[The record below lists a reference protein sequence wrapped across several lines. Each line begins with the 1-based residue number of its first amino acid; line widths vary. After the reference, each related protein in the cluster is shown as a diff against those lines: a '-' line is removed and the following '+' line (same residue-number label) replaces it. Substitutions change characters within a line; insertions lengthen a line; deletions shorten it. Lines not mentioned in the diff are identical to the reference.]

1 MKDIKGKKINKKI
14 IVITSIVLVAIIL
27 VTAVIYLVTKKD
39 ENVEVEDTGRI
50 QKQAMNPNNYTIVKS
65 KDGIDVPV
73 PKGYTASSVES
84 ESYVNGTFETLYLN
98 KNLTDTFTSEGTYP
112 WTKNDSG
119 IWTSGNYNIDSS
131 TSEMTSE
138 EFTVSEDGG
147 ILQLNWTVSSEF
159 EEKSGVWEYTIDYL
173 YGEIINTTT
182 NNTEKITIKLSG
194 TDYGGVSETSIIY
207 MNTKVELNQ
216 GTYKLK
222 IIYNKNDSVNKGYD
236 KGYVKEVKIY
246 DRKNNENTDTMQ
258 NHKYG
263 GFVIYE
269 GTEEVTDSNQWTA
282 QCERNQWV
290 WIPIED
296 VSNMYWED
304 KTDGKIYGTRYNATL
319 SYTYNQ
325 SRDDYYSKVTYTK
338 SESKSK
344 NEPQLGG
351 YDKESTNLTQYL
363 GGISRYEFLMEMEQ
377 EFYEMLQSVATY
389 GGFYMG
395 RYEVGDLNQTSP
407 VVKRMN
413 TNINNINWFQG
424 YKKCK
429 KLSGTNTN
437 VKTSMIWETQYDQV
451 LNWLIKTGEK
461 TPIDMRFSVAW
472 GNYVDAEFTYYA
484 DKSKA
489 TATKNFGSGTTIAS
503 GAYEGAKA
511 NNIYDLSGNIYIQG
525 LGTYDGWPVRF
536 RQTIG
541 GCYRDLSTKT
551 WAATKKG
558 TYGGE
563 YCQGVGSTM
572 YIK

>member
-1 MKDIKGKKINKKI
+1 MKKLKNKKINRKI
-14 IVITSIVLVAIIL
+14 ITITSIVLVAIII
-27 VTAVIYLVTKKD
+27 VTTVICLVTKKD
-39 ENVEVEDTGRI
+39 KNEEVENTGRI
-50 QKQAMNPNNYTIVKS
+50 QKQAMNPNNYTMVKS

-84 ESYVNGTFETLYLN
+84 ESYVNGTFETLYIN

-112 WTKNDSG
+112 WTKNDNG

-147 ILQLNWTVSSEF
+147 ILQLNWTVSCEF
-159 EEKSGVWEYTIDYL
+159 YKDYL

-182 NNTEKITIKLSG
+182 NSTEKTTIKLNGTYYVTKDSG
-194 TDYGGVSETSIIY
+194 YTESDLIY

-222 IIYNKNDSVNKGYD
+222 IIYNKNASTNIGLD

-246 DRKNNENTDTMQ
+246 DRKDNGNTDIIQ

-296 VSNMYWED
+296 VSDMYWED
-304 KTDGKIYGTRYNATL
+304 KTDGKLYGT
-319 SYTYNQ
+319 
-325 SRDDYYSKVTYTK
+325 YYSGSATSYKK
-338 SESKSK
+338 STSNRKY
-344 NEPQLGG
+344 EPQLTRN
-351 YDKESTNLTQYL
+351 DMESTYLTQYL

-389 GGFYMG
+389 GGFYIG
-395 RYEVGDLNQTSP
+395 RYEVGDLKQTTP

-413 TNINNINWFQG
+413 TDIGSQRWYTM

-437 VKTSMIWETQYDQV
+437 VKTSMIWGTQYDQV
-451 LNWLIKTGEK
+451 MNWLIKSGEK
-461 TPIDMRFSVAW
+461 TPLDIERGSVVW
-472 GNYVDAEFTYYA
+472 GNYLDNEFEYYTNT
-484 DKSKA
+484 SKV
-489 TATKNFGSGTTIAS
+489 TATKKMEYITKIAS

-511 NNIYDLSGNIYIQG
+511 NNIYDLAGNVILWTLEANSSGSDYYRYSRGGSFYSYGTSSYASSRGSCYPYI
-525 LGTYDGWPVRF
+525 DG
-536 RQTIG
+536 
-541 GCYRDLSTKT
+541 ST
-551 WAATKKG
+551 AG
-558 TYGGE
+558 FGGE
-563 YCQGVGSTM
+563 L

>member
-1 MKDIKGKKINKKI
+1 MKKPKNKKINRKI
-14 IVITSIVLVAIIL
+14 ITITSIVLVAIIII
-27 VTAVIYLVTKKD
+27 TTVICLVTKKD
-39 ENVEVEDTGRI
+39 ENVEVENTGRI
-50 QKQAMNPNNYTIVKS
+50 QKQAMNPNNYTMVKS

-98 KNLTDTFTSEGTYP
+98 KNLTDTFTSDGTYP
-112 WTKNDSG
+112 WAKNDSG

-147 ILQLNWTVSSEF
+147 ILQLNWTVSCES
-159 EEKSGVWEYTIDYL
+159 YYDYL

-182 NNTEKITIKLSG
+182 NSTEKTTIKLNG
-194 TDYGGVSETSIIY
+194 TDYATKYGVDYKESDLIY
-207 MNTKVELNQ
+207 VNTKIELNQ

-222 IIYNKNDSVNKGYD
+222 IIYNKSASTNKRLD

-246 DRKNNENTDTMQ
+246 DRKNNGNTDTMQ

-269 GTEEVTDSNQWTA
+269 GAEEVTEENQWTA

-296 VSNMYWED
+296 VSDMYWED
-304 KTDGKIYGTRYNATL
+304 KTDGKLYGTYYDL
-319 SYTYNQ
+319 SST
-325 SRDDYYSKVTYTK
+325 SHTK
-338 SESKSK
+338 GTRNEKD
-344 NEPQLGG
+344 EPQLTGM
-351 YDKESTNLTQYL
+351 DKESTYLTQYL

-389 GGFYMG
+389 GGFYIG
-395 RYEVGDLNQTSP
+395 RYEVGGLSQTTP

-413 TNINNINWFQG
+413 TDIANINWYQG

-429 KLSGTNTN
+429 KLSGANTN
-437 VKTSMIWETQYDQV
+437 VKTSMIWGTQYDQV
-451 LNWLIKTGEK
+451 MNWLIKLGEK
-461 TPIDMRFSVAW
+461 TPLDINKDSVAW
-472 GNYVDAEFTYYA
+472 GNYMNNEFEYYINT
-484 DKSKA
+484 SKT
-489 TATKNFGSGTTIAS
+489 TATKNLGKQTRIAS

-511 NNIYDLSGNIYIQG
+511 NNIYDLAGNVCLWTLEADGSRSGDFRYDRSGSYVNYGTNVYASKRGFPRPYDSNNFYG
-525 LGTYDGWPVRF
+525 LCGT
-536 RQTIG
+536 
-541 GCYRDLSTKT
+541 L
-551 WAATKKG
+551 
-558 TYGGE
+558 
-563 YCQGVGSTM
+563 

>member
-1 MKDIKGKKINKKI
+1 MKNIKSKKLNKRI
-14 IVITSIVLVAIIL
+14 IAIISMVLVAIIL
-27 VTAVIYLVTKKD
+27 VTTVICLVTKKD
-39 ENVEVEDTGRI
+39 KNVEVENTGRI
-50 QKQAMNPNNYTIVKS
+50 QKQATNPNNYTMVKS

-84 ESYVNGTFETLYLN
+84 ESYVNGTFETLYLT

-119 IWTSGNYNIDSS
+119 IWTSSNYNIDSS

-147 ILQLNWTVSSEF
+147 ILQLNWTVSCEF
-159 EEKSGVWEYTIDYL
+159 YNDYL

-182 NNTEKITIKLSG
+182 NSTEKTTIKLNG
-194 TDYGGVSETSIIY
+194 TAYGTSESSITY

-222 IIYNKNDSVNKGYD
+222 IIYNKNASTNSGLD

-246 DRKNNENTDTMQ
+246 DRKNNGNTDTIQ

-296 VSNMYWED
+296 VSDMYWED
-304 KTDGKIYGTRYNATL
+304 KTDGKLYGTYYKESAT
-319 SYTYNQ
+319 SYTKGTSN
-325 SRDDYYSKVTYTK
+325 R
-338 SESKSK
+338 K
-344 NEPQLGG
+344 NEPQLTR
-351 YDKESTNLTQYL
+351 YDMESTYLTQYL

-389 GGFYMG
+389 GGFYIG
-395 RYEVGDLNQTSP
+395 RYEVGDLKQTTP

-413 TNINNINWFQG
+413 TNINITNWYQG

-437 VKTSMIWETQYDQV
+437 VKTSMIWGTQYDQV
-451 LNWLIKTGEK
+451 MNWLIKSGEK
-461 TPIDMRFSVAW
+461 TPLDINKGSVAW
-472 GNYVDAEFTYYA
+472 GNYYDVEFEYYTNT
-484 DKSKA
+484 SKT
-489 TATKNFGSGTTIAS
+489 TATKNLGSSTRIAS

-511 NNIYDLSGNIYIQG
+511 NNIYDLAGNVRLWTLEDVRAGSGDYRCSRGGSFNYY
-525 LGTYDGWPVRF
+525 GTNEYASSRDYGDTPYSSYDFVGF
-536 RQTIG
+536 
-541 GCYRDLSTKT
+541 
-551 WAATKKG
+551 
-558 TYGGE
+558 GGE
-563 YCQGVGSTM
+563 L

>member
-1 MKDIKGKKINKKI
+1 MKNIKDKKINKKVIAI
-14 IVITSIVLVAIIL
+14 ISIVLVAIIL
-27 VTAVIYLVTKKD
+27 VTTVICLVTKKD
-39 ENVEVEDTGRI
+39 ENVEVENTGRI
-50 QKQAMNPNNYTIVKS
+50 QKQAMNPNNYTMVKS

-147 ILQLNWTVSSEF
+147 ILQLNWTVSCEF
-159 EEKSGVWEYTIDYL
+159 FNDYL

-182 NNTEKITIKLSG
+182 NSTEKTTIKLNG
-194 TDYGGVSETSIIY
+194 TYYGTSESSITY

-222 IIYNKNDSVNKGYD
+222 IIYNKNASTNSGLD

-246 DRKNNENTDTMQ
+246 DRKNNGNTDTIQ

-296 VSNMYWED
+296 VSDMYWED
-304 KTDGKIYGTRYNATL
+304 KTDGKLYGTYYNESAT
-319 SYTYNQ
+319 S
-325 SRDDYYSKVTYTK
+325 YTK
-338 SESKSK
+338 STSNRKY
-344 NEPQLGG
+344 EPQLTR
-351 YDKESTNLTQYL
+351 YDMESTYLTQYL

-389 GGFYMG
+389 GGFYIG
-395 RYEVGDLNQTSP
+395 RYEVGDLKQTTP

-413 TNINNINWFQG
+413 TDIGSQTWYTM

-437 VKTSMIWETQYDQV
+437 VKTSMIWGTQYDQV
-451 LNWLIKTGEK
+451 MNWLIKSGEK
-461 TPIDMRFSVAW
+461 TPLDINKGSVAW
-472 GNYVDAEFTYYA
+472 GNYYDVEFEYYTNT
-484 DKSKA
+484 SKE
-489 TATKNFGSGTTIAS
+489 TATKNLGSSTRIAS

-511 NNIYDLSGNIYIQG
+511 NNIYDLAGNVWLWTLEAYSSGSGSNRY
-525 LGTYDGWPVRF
+525 F
-536 RQTIG
+536 RG
-541 GCYRDLSTKT
+541 GSYYN
-551 WAATKKG
+551 KG
-558 TYGGE
+558 TYFYASSLYNSHPYNSSDNGIGFSGGL
-563 YCQGVGSTM
+563 

>member
-1 MKDIKGKKINKKI
+1 MKNMKSKKINKKI
-14 IVITSIVLVAIIL
+14 IAIISIVLVAIIL

-437 VKTSMIWETQYDQV
+437 VKTSMIWETQYD
-451 LNWLIKTGEK
+451 
-461 TPIDMRFSVAW
+461 
-472 GNYVDAEFTYYA
+472 
-484 DKSKA
+484 
-489 TATKNFGSGTTIAS
+489 
-503 GAYEGAKA
+503 
-511 NNIYDLSGNIYIQG
+511 
-525 LGTYDGWPVRF
+525 
-536 RQTIG
+536 
-541 GCYRDLSTKT
+541 
-551 WAATKKG
+551 
-558 TYGGE
+558 
-563 YCQGVGSTM
+563 
-572 YIK
+572 

>member
-1 MKDIKGKKINKKI
+1 MKNIKSKKINKRI
-14 IVITSIVLVAIIL
+14 IAVVSIVLVAIIL
-27 VTAVIYLVTKKD
+27 VTTVICLITKKD
-39 ENVEVEDTGRI
+39 ENVEVENTGRI
-50 QKQAMNPNNYTIVKS
+50 QKQVMNPNNYTMVKS

-112 WTKNDSG
+112 WSKNSNG

-131 TSEMTSE
+131 TSEMISE

-147 ILQLNWTVSSEF
+147 ILQLNWTVSCEF
-159 EEKSGVWEYTIDYL
+159 YNDYL

-182 NNTEKITIKLSG
+182 NSTEKTTIKLNG
-194 TDYGGVSETSIIY
+194 TYYGTSESSITY

-222 IIYNKNDSVNKGYD
+222 IIYNKNASTNSGLD

-246 DRKNNENTDTMQ
+246 DRKNNGNTDTIQ

-269 GTEEVTDSNQWTA
+269 GTEEVTDRNQWTA

-296 VSNMYWED
+296 VSDMYWED
-304 KTDGKIYGTRYNATL
+304 KTDGKIYGTYYNESAT
-319 SYTYNQ
+319 S
-325 SRDDYYSKVTYTK
+325 YTK
-338 SESKSK
+338 STSNRKY
-344 NEPQLGG
+344 EPQLTRH
-351 YDKESTNLTQYL
+351 DMESTYLTQYL

-389 GGFYMG
+389 GGFYIG
-395 RYEVGDLNQTSP
+395 RYEVGDLKQTTP

-413 TNINNINWFQG
+413 TDIGDINWYQG

-437 VKTSMIWETQYDQV
+437 VKTSMIWGTQYDQV
-451 LNWLIKTGEK
+451 MNWLIKSGEK
-461 TPIDMRFSVAW
+461 TPLDNKGSVAW
-472 GNYVDAEFTYYA
+472 GNYRDVEFEYYTNT
-484 DKSKA
+484 SKT
-489 TATKNFGSGTTIAS
+489 TATKKLGRQKRIAS

-511 NNIYDLSGNIYIQG
+511 NNIYDLAGNVWLWTLEAISSGAGDGRYYRG
-525 LGTYDGWPVRF
+525 GSCSDYGTSHYASGRNYNYPYDYSSIFG
-536 RQTIG
+536 
-541 GCYRDLSTKT
+541 
-551 WAATKKG
+551 
-558 TYGGE
+558 YGG
-563 YCQGVGSTM
+563 TL

>member
-1 MKDIKGKKINKKI
+1 MKNMKSKKLNKRI
-14 IVITSIVLVAIIL
+14 IAVVSIILVAIIL
-27 VTAVIYLVTKKD
+27 VTTVICLITKKD
-39 ENVEVEDTGRI
+39 ENVEVENTGRI
-50 QKQAMNPNNYTIVKS
+50 QKQAMNPNNYTMVKS

-112 WTKNDSG
+112 WSKNDSG

-147 ILQLNWTVSSEF
+147 ILQLNWTVSCEF
-159 EEKSGVWEYTIDYL
+159 YNDYL

-182 NNTEKITIKLSG
+182 NSTEKTTIKLNG
-194 TDYGGVSETSIIY
+194 TNYGTSESSITY

-222 IIYNKNDSVNKGYD
+222 IIYNKNASTNSGLD

-246 DRKNNENTDTMQ
+246 DRKNNGNTDTIQ

-269 GTEEVTDSNQWTA
+269 GTEEITNSNQWTA

-296 VSNMYWED
+296 VSDMYWED
-304 KTDGKIYGTRYNATL
+304 KTDGKLYGTYYNESAT
-319 SYTYNQ
+319 S
-325 SRDDYYSKVTYTK
+325 YTK
-338 SESKSK
+338 STSNRKY
-344 NEPQLGG
+344 EPQLTQ
-351 YDKESTNLTQYL
+351 YDKESTYLTQYL

-389 GGFYMG
+389 GGFYIG
-395 RYEVGDLNQTSP
+395 RYEVGDLKQTTP

-413 TNINNINWFQG
+413 TDIGDINWYQG

-437 VKTSMIWETQYDQV
+437 VKTSMIWGTQYDQV
-451 LNWLIKTGEK
+451 MNWLIKSGEK
-461 TPIDMRFSVAW
+461 TPLDINKGSVAW
-472 GNYVDAEFTYYA
+472 GNYSDVEFEYYTNT
-484 DKSKA
+484 SKE
-489 TATKNFGSGTTIAS
+489 TATKNLGSSTRIAS

-511 NNIYDLSGNIYIQG
+511 NNIYDLAGNVWLWTLEAVSSGSGHDRCNRGGPYN
-525 LGTYDGWPVRF
+525 YDGTTSYASHRYYFYGPYDGGSF
-536 RQTIG
+536 IG
-541 GCYRDLSTKT
+541 F
-551 WAATKKG
+551 
-558 TYGGE
+558 GG
-563 YCQGVGSTM
+563 GL

>member
-1 MKDIKGKKINKKI
+1 MKNIKSKKLNKRI
-14 IVITSIVLVAIIL
+14 IAIISIVLVAIIL
-27 VTAVIYLVTKKD
+27 VTTVICLVTKKD
-39 ENVEVEDTGRI
+39 KNVEVENTGRI
-50 QKQAMNPNNYTIVKS
+50 QKQAMNPNNYTMVKS

-84 ESYVNGTFETLYLN
+84 ESYVNGIFETLYLN

-112 WTKNDSG
+112 WSKNDSG

-147 ILQLNWTVSSEF
+147 ILQLNWTVSSQL
-159 EEKSGVWEYTIDYL
+159 YYDYL
-173 YGEIINTTT
+173 YGEIINITT
-182 NNTEKITIKLSG
+182 NSTEKTTIKLNG
-194 TDYGGVSETSIIY
+194 TYYGTSESNIIY

-222 IIYNKNDSVNKGYD
+222 IIYNKNAFANQGFD

-246 DRKNNENTDTMQ
+246 DRKNNGNTDTIQ

-296 VSNMYWED
+296 VSDMYWED
-304 KTDGKIYGTRYNATL
+304 KTDGKIYGTYYNESAT
-319 SYTYNQ
+319 SY
-325 SRDDYYSKVTYTK
+325 KK
-338 SESKSK
+338 STSNRKY
-344 NEPQLGG
+344 EPQLTRN
-351 YDKESTNLTQYL
+351 DMESTYLTQYL

-389 GGFYMG
+389 GGFYIG
-395 RYEVGDLNQTSP
+395 RYEVGDLKQTTP

-413 TNINNINWFQG
+413 TDIGSQTWYTM

-437 VKTSMIWETQYDQV
+437 VKTSMIWGTQYDQV
-451 LNWLIKTGEK
+451 MNWLIKSGEK
-461 TPIDMRFSVAW
+461 TPLDINKGSVAW
-472 GNYVDAEFTYYA
+472 GNYSDVEFEYYTNT
-484 DKSKA
+484 SKE
-489 TATKNFGSGTTIAS
+489 TATKNLGSGTRIAS

-511 NNIYDLSGNIYIQG
+511 NNIYDLAGNVWLWTLEAISLGSGDIRYNRGGSYYYNY
-525 LGTYDGWPVRF
+525 TYYYASNRYNV
-536 RQTIG
+536 QTYNG
-541 GCYRDLSTKT
+541 SYGV
-551 WAATKKG
+551 G
-558 TYGGE
+558 FGGE
-563 YCQGVGSTM
+563 L

>member
-1 MKDIKGKKINKKI
+1 MKDIKVKKINKKT
-14 IVITSIVLVAIIL
+14 IVIISIVLVAIIL
-27 VTAVIYLVTKKD
+27 VTAVICLVTKKD
-39 ENVEVEDTGRI
+39 KNVEVENTGRI
-50 QKQAMNPNNYTIVKS
+50 QKQAMNPNNYTMVKS

-147 ILQLNWTVSSEF
+147 ILQLNWTVSSQL
-159 EEKSGVWEYTIDYL
+159 YYDYL

-182 NNTEKITIKLSG
+182 NSTEKTTIKLNG
-194 TDYGGVSETSIIY
+194 TNYGTSESSITY

-222 IIYNKNDSVNKGYD
+222 IIYNKNASTNKELD

-246 DRKNNENTDTMQ
+246 DRKNNGNTDTIQ

-296 VSNMYWED
+296 VSDMYWED
-304 KTDGKIYGTRYNATL
+304 KTDGKLYGTYYNESAT
-319 SYTYNQ
+319 SYKKSTYN
-325 SRDDYYSKVTYTK
+325 RKY
-338 SESKSK
+338 
-344 NEPQLGG
+344 EPQLTTK
-351 YDKESTNLTQYL
+351 DMESTNLTQYL

-389 GGFYMG
+389 GGFYIG
-395 RYEVGDLNQTSP
+395 RYEVGDLKQTTP

-413 TNINNINWFQG
+413 TDIGDINWYQG

-437 VKTSMIWETQYDQV
+437 VKTSMIWGTQYDQV
-451 LNWLIKTGEK
+451 MNWLIKSGEK
-461 TPIDMRFSVAW
+461 TPLDINKGSVAW
-472 GNYVDAEFTYYA
+472 GNYRDVEFEYYTNT
-484 DKSKA
+484 SKT
-489 TATKNFGSGTTIAS
+489 TATKNLGSSTRIAS

-511 NNIYDLSGNIYIQG
+511 NNIYDLAGNVLLLTLEADSSRSVFADYRYNRG
-525 LGTYDGWPVRF
+525 GSYDGDGTDVCASYHNYLNNPYYSYYNVGF
-536 RQTIG
+536 G
-541 GCYRDLSTKT
+541 GGL
-551 WAATKKG
+551 
-558 TYGGE
+558 
-563 YCQGVGSTM
+563 

>member
-1 MKDIKGKKINKKI
+1 MKNMKSKKINKKMIAI
-14 IVITSIVLVAIIL
+14 IAIVLVVIIL
-27 VTAVIYLVTKKD
+27 ITTVICLVTKKE
-39 ENVEVEDTGRI
+39 ENVEVENTGRI
-50 QKQAMNPNNYTIVKS
+50 QKQAMNPNNYTMVKS

-112 WTKNDSG
+112 WSKNSKG

-147 ILQLNWTVSSEF
+147 ILQLNWTVSCEF
-159 EEKSGVWEYTIDYL
+159 YNDYL

-182 NNTEKITIKLSG
+182 NSTEKTTIKLNG
-194 TDYGGVSETSIIY
+194 TKYGTSESSVIY

-222 IIYNKNDSVNKGYD
+222 IIYNKNASTNKGLD

-246 DRKNNENTDTMQ
+246 DRKNNGNTDIIQ

-269 GTEEVTDSNQWTA
+269 GTEEVTDSNQWTS

-296 VSNMYWED
+296 VSDMYWED
-304 KTDGKIYGTRYNATL
+304 KADGKIYGTYYNESAT
-319 SYTYNQ
+319 S
-325 SRDDYYSKVTYTK
+325 YTK
-338 SESKSK
+338 STSNRKF
-344 NEPQLGG
+344 EPLLTWI
-351 YDKESTNLTQYL
+351 DKESTYLTRYL
-363 GGISRYEFLMEMEQ
+363 GGISRHEFLMEMEQ

-389 GGFYMG
+389 GGFYIG
-395 RYEVGDLNQTSP
+395 RYEVGDLKQTTP

-413 TNINNINWFQG
+413 TNMNNTDWYQG

-437 VKTSMIWETQYDQV
+437 VKTSMIWGTQYDQV
-451 LNWLIKTGEK
+451 MNWLIKSGEK
-461 TPIDMRFSVAW
+461 TPLDIYRGSVAW
-472 GNYVDAEFTYYA
+472 GNYMDNEFEYYTNT
-484 DKSKA
+484 SKT
-489 TATKNFGSGTTIAS
+489 TATKNLGSIKRIAS
-503 GAYEGAKA
+503 GAYERAKA
-511 NNIYDLSGNIYIQG
+511 NNIYDLAGNVWLWTLENYNTSTG
-525 LGTYDGWPVRF
+525 LGNSRGYRGGAYTCHGTSNYASCRNTNDDSYVSNQLIG
-536 RQTIG
+536 IG
-541 GCYRDLSTKT
+541 GTLC
-551 WAATKKG
+551 
-558 TYGGE
+558 
-563 YCQGVGSTM
+563 
-572 YIK
+572 IK

>member
-1 MKDIKGKKINKKI
+1 MKDIKVKKINKKT
-14 IVITSIVLVAIIL
+14 IVIISIVLVAIIL
-27 VTAVIYLVTKKD
+27 VTAVICLVTKKD
-39 ENVEVEDTGRI
+39 KNVEVENTGRI
-50 QKQAMNPNNYTIVKS
+50 QKQAMNPNNYTMVKS

-138 EFTVSEDGG
+138 EFTVSENGG
-147 ILQLNWTVSSEF
+147 ILQLNWTVSSQL
-159 EEKSGVWEYTIDYL
+159 YYDYL

-182 NNTEKITIKLSG
+182 NSTEKTTIKLNGTYYATKYSG
-194 TDYGGVSETSIIY
+194 YTDSDLIY

-222 IIYNKNDSVNKGYD
+222 IIYNKNASTKSGLD

-246 DRKNNENTDTMQ
+246 DRKNNGNTDTMQ

-269 GTEEVTDSNQWTA
+269 GAEEVTDSNQWTA

-296 VSNMYWED
+296 VSDMYWED
-304 KTDGKIYGTRYNATL
+304 KTDGKLYGTYYNGSAT
-319 SYTYNQ
+319 S
-325 SRDDYYSKVTYTK
+325 YTK
-338 SESKSK
+338 SNRKY
-344 NEPQLGG
+344 EPQLTQ
-351 YDKESTNLTQYL
+351 YDEESTYLTQYL

-389 GGFYMG
+389 GGFYIG
-395 RYEVGDLNQTSP
+395 RYEVGDLKQTTP

-413 TNINNINWFQG
+413 TDIGSQTWYTM

-429 KLSGTNTN
+429 KLSGANTN
-437 VKTSMIWETQYDQV
+437 VKTSMIWGTQYDQV
-451 LNWLIKTGEK
+451 MNWLIKSGEK
-461 TPIDMRFSVAW
+461 TPLDINKGSVAW
-472 GNYVDAEFTYYA
+472 GNYLDNEFEYYTNT
-484 DKSKA
+484 SKT
-489 TATKNFGSGTTIAS
+489 TATKNLGSSTRIAS
-503 GAYEGAKA
+503 GAYEGARA
-511 NNIYDLSGNIYIQG
+511 NNIYDLAGNVLLWTLEASGSVSGDYRYIRGGSCYDNGTDYCASYHNYVNDPYYGNGNI
-525 LGTYDGWPVRF
+525 
-536 RQTIG
+536 
-541 GCYRDLSTKT
+541 
-551 WAATKKG
+551 
-558 TYGGE
+558 
-563 YCQGVGSTM
+563 GVGGGLC
-572 YIK
+572 IK

>member
-1 MKDIKGKKINKKI
+1 MKNIKVKKINKKT
-14 IVITSIVLVAIIL
+14 IVIISIVLVAIIL
-27 VTAVIYLVTKKD
+27 ITTVICLVTKKD
-39 ENVEVEDTGRI
+39 ENVEVENTGRI
-50 QKQAMNPNNYTIVKS
+50 QKQAMNPNNYTMVKS

-112 WTKNDSG
+112 WSKNSNG
-119 IWTSGNYNIDSS
+119 IWTSGNYNIDGS

-147 ILQLNWTVSSEF
+147 ILQLNWTVSCEL
-159 EEKSGVWEYTIDYL
+159 YNDYL

-182 NNTEKITIKLSG
+182 NSTEKTTIKLNG
-194 TDYGGVSETSIIY
+194 TYYGTSESNIIY

-222 IIYNKNDSVNKGYD
+222 IIYNKNASTNEGLD

-246 DRKNNENTDTMQ
+246 DRKNNGNTDTMQ

-269 GTEEVTDSNQWTA
+269 GTEEITNSNQWTA

-296 VSNMYWED
+296 VSDMYWED
-304 KTDGKIYGTRYNATL
+304 KTDGKIYGTYYNEDATE
-319 SYTYNQ
+319 
-325 SRDDYYSKVTYTK
+325 YTK
-338 SESKSK
+338 STRNRKY
-344 NEPQLGG
+344 EPQLTK
-351 YDKESTNLTQYL
+351 YDMESTYLTQYL

-389 GGFYMG
+389 GGFYIG
-395 RYEVGDLNQTSP
+395 RYEVGDLKQTTP

-413 TNINNINWFQG
+413 TDIGSQTWYTM

-437 VKTSMIWETQYDQV
+437 VKTSMIWGTQYDQV
-451 LNWLIKTGEK
+451 MNWLIKSGEK
-461 TPIDMRFSVAW
+461 TPLDIYRGSVAW
-472 GNYVDAEFTYYA
+472 GNYYDVEFEYYTNT
-484 DKSKA
+484 SKA
-489 TATKNFGSGTTIAS
+489 TATKNLGSGTRIAS

-511 NNIYDLSGNIYIQG
+511 NNIYDLAGNVWLWTLEASSSNRRNRGAYYRRQW
-525 LGTYDGWPVRF
+525 YVRL
-536 RQTIG
+536 
-541 GCYRDLSTKT
+541 C
-551 WAATKKG
+551 
-558 TYGGE
+558 
-563 YCQGVGSTM
+563 
-572 YIK
+572 

>member
-1 MKDIKGKKINKKI
+1 MKDIKGKKINKKMITI
-14 IVITSIVLVAIIL
+14 ISVVLVAIIL
-27 VTAVIYLVTKKD
+27 ITTVICLVTRKD
-39 ENVEVEDTGRI
+39 ENVEVENTGRI
-50 QKQAMNPNNYTIVKS
+50 QKQAMNPNNYTMVKS

-112 WTKNDSG
+112 WSKNDSG

-147 ILQLNWTVSSEF
+147 ILQLNWTVSCEI
-159 EEKSGVWEYTIDYL
+159 YNDYL

-182 NNTEKITIKLSG
+182 NSTEKTTIKLNG
-194 TDYGGVSETSIIY
+194 TDYATKYSGYTESDLIY
-207 MNTKVELNQ
+207 MNTKIELNQ

-222 IIYNKNDSVNKGYD
+222 IIYSKNASTNSGLD

-246 DRKNNENTDTMQ
+246 DRKNNGNTDTMQ

-304 KTDGKIYGTRYNATL
+304 KTDGKIYGTYYNESAT
-319 SYTYNQ
+319 S
-325 SRDDYYSKVTYTK
+325 YTK
-338 SESKSK
+338 STINRKL
-344 NEPQLGG
+344 EPQLTRF
-351 YDKESTNLTQYL
+351 DQQSTYLTKYL
-363 GGISRYEFLMEMEQ
+363 GGISRYEFLMGMEQ

-389 GGFYMG
+389 GGFYIG
-395 RYEVGDLNQTSP
+395 RYEVGDLSQITP

-413 TNINNINWFQG
+413 TDIGDINWYQG
-424 YKKCK
+424 YRKCK
-429 KLSGTNTN
+429 KLSGANTN
-437 VKTSMIWETQYDQV
+437 VRTSMIWGTQYDQV
-451 LNWLIKTGEK
+451 MNWLIKSGEK
-461 TPIDMRFSVAW
+461 TPLDIERGSATW
-472 GNYVDAEFTYYA
+472 GNYKDAEFTYYTNT
-484 DKSKA
+484 SKT
-489 TATKNFGSGTTIAS
+489 TATKNLGSETRIAS

-511 NNIYDLSGNIYIQG
+511 NNIYDLAGNVWLYTLETILSSGSGNGRYYKG
-525 LGTYDGWPVRF
+525 GSFSFNGTDAYASSCGQ
-536 RQTIG
+536 RQPSVPQQQH
-541 GCYRDLSTKT
+541 YRVWWGDFT
-551 WAATKKG
+551 
-558 TYGGE
+558 
-563 YCQGVGSTM
+563 
-572 YIK
+572 